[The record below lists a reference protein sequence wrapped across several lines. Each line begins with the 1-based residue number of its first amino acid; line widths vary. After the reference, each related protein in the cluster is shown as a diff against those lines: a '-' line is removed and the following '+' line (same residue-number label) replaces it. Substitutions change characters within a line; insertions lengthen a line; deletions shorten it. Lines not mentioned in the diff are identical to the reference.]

1 MVAFLGLLDIHA
13 AILLLAL
20 AIGIKIPVAVLIATM
35 LLLFAKACI
44 SIMDI
49 GALQDIAVIIVLLIS
64 VFFAIPAGFLY
75 IMAAII
81 GFKGLSSLAA

>member
-1 MVAFLGLLDIHA
+1 MVAFLGLIDIHA
-13 AILLLAL
+13 TILLLAL
-20 AIGIKIPVAVLIATM
+20 AAGVNIPAAVLVATI

-49 GALQDIAVIIVLLIS
+49 GALQDIAVIIVLLLSI
-64 VFFAIPAGFLY
+64 FFDIPAGFLY
-75 IMAAII
+75 IMAVII

>member
-1 MVAFLGLLDIHA
+1 MMVFLGLLDIHA
-13 AILLLAL
+13 TILLLAL
-20 AIGIKIPVAVLIATM
+20 AIGVKIPIAVLIATT

-49 GALQDIAVIIVLLIS
+49 GALQDIAVIIILLIS
-64 VFFAIPAGFLY
+64 VFVAVPAGFLY
-75 IMAAII
+75 VMAAII